1 MIGLLQRVSRADVRI
16 DGATVAEIG
25 LGLLVLAGVERGDTP
40 REAKRLA
47 ERLVQYR
54 VFADEDGRFNRDV
67 RDKGGSI
74 LLIPQFTLAADTRK
88 GNRPGFSQA
97 AAPELGKPLFEA
109 LVAETRA
116 LGVET
121 RTGRFGAD
129 MSVSL
134 VNEGPATFWLEAVA
148 VERRRRPC

>member
-1 MIGLLQRVSRADVRI
+1 LIGLLQRVSRADVTI
-16 DGATVAEIG
+16 DGRKVAEIG
-25 LGLLVLAGVERGDTP
+25 LGLLVLVCVERDDTP

-67 RDKGGSI
+67 RETGGSI

-88 GNRPGFSQA
+88 GNRPGFSRA
-97 AAPELGKPLFEA
+97 AVPEVGKPLFEELA
-109 LVAETRA
+109 AETKA

-121 RTGRFGAD
+121 QTGRFGAD

-134 VNEGPATFWLEAVA
+134 VNEGPATFWLQASA
-148 VERRRRPC
+148 GC